1 VLDSPRRKPFI
12 AAIMMRFRVGPAW
25 ALALAGMLAVAI
37 SPDAAFAQRRVRIT
51 SVEIAPADAAIQ
63 VGRPQV
69 FFCTAYDA
77 ANNPVPT
84 ATCVWNSSNLRVATV
99 DTLGSATGVGLGTT
113 IITAR
118 IGTGA
123 TAKSATATLTVSAAT
138 GVVQQQAQPQQQAV
152 APVRTETPRPA
163 GPGYA
168 AFDRQPGGSGPAE
181 GVVIQPPRVT
191 LVRGESKQLEYRAVR
206 ADGENAERVP
216 IIFSIVTGGERLITV
231 DSVGFI
237 RALGE
242 VGSAIVRADF
252 PNNARI
258 QARQVAVEIRGDS
271 VSFQRTEFQLPPG
284 WVDTLRIV
292 VPAQD
297 RTLIMSGDFNFS
309 SSDETKVRVSPLRPI
324 ITTVAPG
331 VARITGGSAFFTVSA
346 EVHVHRPV
354 VRIAAT
360 PADSSLTIAMSTT
373 QAFTIRPLAGDS
385 TLVAEAPLRWTLPD
399 TAVAR
404 FDTVA
409 KTLRG
414 IRFGE
419 TRLAVEASFGRDSVI
434 RRSWRIR
441 VVAGGL
447 AASRTRVGLG
457 VGERFP
463 VAVQLL
469 DDRRQRIGPATGLT
483 WTSSNDSV
491 AGYADGQVRGIR
503 VGRSRLTA
511 RTQWDSTVSVDVF
524 VAGQIL
530 VSARRGG
537 RWDLYAMSADSVPRF
552 DRLTSDSIVELG
564 PTFSPDLTRIAYV
577 AAPPGRPTNLELFVA
592 NADGSEPR
600 CLTNDSAMVGFPV
613 FVRPAGERIVFQ
625 SSRGGSPQL
634 HEVALDGSGRR
645 QLTAGEYP
653 NTAPDVSPDGAKLV
667 FVSLRQLPGSPRNYD
682 IWETIRE
689 GTGEQRRLTT
699 NRQNEDSPQYSA
711 DGRSVYYLRDEG
723 GSPKTKRVYRQS
735 LTDTTAAQ
743 PITPIGMF
751 VSAFSVRADDSL
763 LVLTRLESVRGQGDV
778 SSVILFNPV
787 TNAAVTVRFG
797 AGDLFAGPVFRPATP
812 QPR

>member
-1 VLDSPRRKPFI
+1 
-12 AAIMMRFRVGPAW
+12 MMRFRVGPAW
-25 ALALAGMLAVAI
+25 ALALAGIFAVAI
-37 SPDAAFAQRRVRIT
+37 SPDAASAQRRVRIT
-51 SVEIAPADAAIQ
+51 SVEITPADAAIQ

-69 FFCTAYDA
+69 FFCTAFDA
-77 ANNPVPT
+77 ANNPIPT
-84 ATCVWNSSNLRVATV
+84 ATCAFTSSNQRAATV
-99 DTLGSATGVGLGTT
+99 DTNGIATGVGVGIT

-118 IGTGA
+118 TGTGT
-123 TAKSATATLTVSAAT
+123 TAKSATATLSVVGAAPPPVQLQGDTAAPRPRPVVS
-138 GVVQQQAQPQQQAV
+138 
-152 APVRTETPRPA
+152 RPA

-168 AFDRQPGGSGPAE
+168 AFDRQPEGSGPAE
-181 GVVIQPPRVT
+181 GVVIQPARMT
-191 LVRGESKQLEYRAVR
+191 LVRGESKQLDYRAVR
-206 ADGENAERVP
+206 TDGENAERIP
-216 IIFSIVTGGERLITV
+216 INFSIVTGGERLITV

-242 VGSAIVRADF
+242 AGSAIVRADF

-258 QARQVAVEIRGDS
+258 QARQVAVVVRGDS
-271 VSFQRTEFQLPPG
+271 VSFQRTEFWLPPG
-284 WVDTLRIV
+284 SVDTLRIV

-324 ITTVAPG
+324 ITTVTPG
-331 VARITGGSAFFTVSA
+331 VARITGESSFFTVSA

-354 VRIAAT
+354 VQIRAT
-360 PADSSLTIAMSTT
+360 PADSALTIAMFTT
-373 QAFTIRPLAGDS
+373 QAFTVSPLAGDS
-385 TLVAEAPLRWTLPD
+385 TPVTEAPLRWTTLPD
-399 TAVAR
+399 SAIAR
-404 FDTVA
+404 FDTAA

-419 TRLAVEASFGRDSVI
+419 TRLAVEAPFGRDSVI

-447 AASRTRVGLG
+447 SASRTRVGLG

-469 DDRRQRIGPATGLT
+469 DDRRQSIGPATGLT
-483 WTSSNDSV
+483 WTSSDSSV
-491 AGYADGQVRGIR
+491 ARFVDGHVRGLG
-503 VGRSRLTA
+503 VGRARLTG
-511 RTQWDSTVSVDVF
+511 RTPWDSMVSVDVF
-524 VAGQIL
+524 VAGQLL
-530 VSARRGG
+530 VSAKRGG
-537 RWDLYAMSADSVPRF
+537 LWDLYGMSADSVPRF

-625 SSRGGSPQL
+625 SSRGGRPQL
-634 HEVALDGSGRR
+634 YEVALDGSGRR
-645 QLTAGEYP
+645 QLNAGENP
-653 NTAPDVSPDGAKLV
+653 NTAPDMSPDGAKLV
-667 FVSLRQLPGSPRNYD
+667 FVSLRQAPGAPRNYD
-682 IWETIRE
+682 IWEMNRD
-689 GTGEQRRLTT
+689 GTGEHRLTT
-699 NRQNEDSPQYSA
+699 SRQNEDSPQYSA
-711 DGRSVYYLRDEG
+711 NGRSVYFLRDEG

-743 PITPIGMF
+743 PITPVGMF

-778 SSVILFNPV
+778 PSIVLFNPV
-787 TNAAVTVRFG
+787 TNAAVTVRVG
-797 AGDLFAGPVFRPATP
+797 AGDLLAGPVFRPATP

>member
-25 ALALAGMLAVAI
+25 ALALAGIFAVAI
-37 SPDAAFAQRRVRIT
+37 SPDAATAQRRVRIT

-84 ATCVWNSSNLRVATV
+84 ATCVFTSSNQRAATV
-99 DTLGSATGVGLGTT
+99 DSFGSATGVGLGTT

-118 IGTGA
+118 IGTGT

-138 GVVQQQAQPQQQAV
+138 AVVQQQAQPQQQAV
-152 APVRTETPRPA
+152 TPARPDTPRPA

-181 GVVIQPPRVT
+181 GVVIQPARVT

-216 IIFSIVTGGERLITV
+216 INFTIVTGGERLITV

-252 PNNARI
+252 PSNARI
-258 QARQVAVEIRGDS
+258 QARQVAVVVRGDS
-271 VSFQRTEFQLPPG
+271 VSFQRTEFWLPPL

-331 VARITGGSAFFTVSA
+331 VARITGESTFFTVSA
-346 EVHVHRPV
+346 EVRVHRPV
-354 VRIAAT
+354 VQIAAT
-360 PADSSLTIAMSTT
+360 PADSALTIAMSTT

-385 TLVAEAPLRWTLPD
+385 TPVAEAPLRWTLPD
-399 TAVAR
+399 TLIAR

-414 IRFGE
+414 IGIGE
-419 TRLAVEASFGRDSVI
+419 TRLVVSALFGRDSIVA
-434 RRSWRIR
+434 RSWRIR

-469 DDRRQRIGPATGLT
+469 DDRRQPIGPAAGLT

-491 AGYADGQVRGIR
+491 ARYADGHVRGIG
-503 VGRSRLTA
+503 VGRAHLTA

-524 VAGQIL
+524 VAGQLL

-537 RWDLYAMSADSVPRF
+537 RWDLYGMSADSVPRF
-552 DRLTSDSIVELG
+552 DRLTSDSIVELE
-564 PTFSPDLTRIAYV
+564 PAFSPDLTRVAYV
-577 AAPPGRPTNLELFVA
+577 AAPPGRPTNLELYVA
-592 NADGSEPR
+592 NADGSESR
-600 CLTNDSAMVGFPV
+600 RLTNDSATVGSPV

-625 SSRGGSPQL
+625 SSRGGRLQL
-634 HEVALDGSGRR
+634 YEVALDGSGRR
-645 QLTAGEYP
+645 QLTTGENP
-653 NTAPDVSPDGAKLV
+653 NTAPDVSPDGAKLL
-667 FVSLRQLPGSPRNYD
+667 FVSLRQLPGAPRNYD
-682 IWETIRE
+682 IWEMNRD
-689 GTGEQRRLTT
+689 GTGERRLTT
-699 NRQNEDSPQYSA
+699 NRQTEDSPQYSA
-711 DGRSVYYLRDEG
+711 DGRWFYFLRDEG

-735 LTDTTAAQ
+735 LTDTTAAVSL
-743 PITPIGMF
+743 TPVGLF
-751 VSAFSVRADDSL
+751 VTAFSVKPDGSL
-763 LVLTRLESVRGQGDV
+763 LVLTRFESVRGQGDV
-778 SSVILFNPV
+778 PSVVLFDPA
-787 TNAAVTVRFG
+787 TNATVTVRVD
-797 AGDLFAGPVFRPATP
+797 AGDLLAGPVFRPATP